1 MAGSSEED
9 RRRLVARYLKQ
20 GKHFLTREEELQ
32 QKQQAKARKAGRSAR
47 RDPRHDDDEDD
58 PVLFEKLR
66 APVRSHGVARSAA
79 VDRLPHGT
87 VTAVHAGRVDVDF
100 APARLAPAVA
110 TDPEQRLAVGDDVA
124 FETTAGPPRVVAR
137 LPRRSVIARTD
148 PGQGHRELVLAANV
162 DLGVI
167 VVAAADPPLRP
178 GLIDRFLVVLQ
189 RGGVAP
195 LLCVNKVDL
204 LDERGRTALAATLRP
219 YEDLAVPIVLCSA
232 TDGAGT
238 ADLAQRLRGRTCVF
252 VGHSGVGK
260 SSLLNALDPAGCRT
274 IGEVRS
280 HDGKG
285 RHTTTSSALRCLGD
299 GTRVIDT
306 PGLREL
312 GLGDLSRDEL
322 RAAFADL
329 QAFAGGCRFTD
340 CSHAHEPD
348 CAVAAAVATG
358 RLPASRLASWLRLVG
373 DSDD

>member
-32 QKQQAKARKAGRSAR
+32 QKQQAKARKAGRTAR
-47 RDPRHDDDEDD
+47 RDPRHDDEDD

-79 VDRLPHGT
+79 IDRLPHGT

-148 PGQGHRELVLAANV
+148 PGHGHRELVLAANV

-219 YEDLAVPIVLCSA
+219 YEDLAVPIVRCSA
-232 TDGAGT
+232 SNGAGT
-238 ADLAQRLRGRTCVF
+238 AELAQRLHGRTCVF

-260 SSLLNALDPAGCRT
+260 SSLLNAIEPQLNLRVGVVSEET
-274 IGEVRS
+274 QK
-280 HDGKG
+280 GK
-285 RHTTTSSALRCLGD
+285 HTTTTAKLVKLASG
-299 GTRVIDT
+299 GYVVDT
-306 PGLREL
+306 PGIRSMELWDIIPEEVCGTFRDLRPFVNHCRFPDCTHQHEA
-312 GLGDLSRDEL
+312 GCAVKDGV
-322 RAAFADL
+322 ADGRLDVRRYESYL
-329 QAFAGGCRFTD
+329 QLFAG
-340 CSHAHEPD
+340 
-348 CAVAAAVATG
+348 
-358 RLPASRLASWLRLVG
+358 
-373 DSDD
+373 DDA